1 MMIQNVE
8 REILAILRR
17 NDPLFAVKL
26 LTRAV
31 NLEKTIHKRAANAPT
46 VQSEALT
53 ATKTAESGRYG
64 DYTTAAARNQEGRN
78 GNE

>member
-17 NDPLFAVKL
+17 NDPLFAMKL

-31 NLEKTIHKRAANAPT
+31 NLEKVTRREPVTLEEIKRMKGT
-46 VQSEALT
+46 DRHE
-53 ATKTAESGRYG
+53 
-64 DYTTAAARNQEGRN
+64 
-78 GNE
+78 

>member
-1 MMIQNVE
+1 MMIQNAE

-31 NLEKTIHKRAANAPT
+31 NLEKVTRREPVTLEEIKRMKGADRH
-46 VQSEALT
+46 
-53 ATKTAESGRYG
+53 G
-64 DYTTAAARNQEGRN
+64 
-78 GNE
+78 

>member
-8 REILAILRR
+8 HEILAILHR

-46 VQSEALT
+46 VRHE
-53 ATKTAESGRYG
+53 
-64 DYTTAAARNQEGRN
+64 
-78 GNE
+78 

>member
-8 REILAILRR
+8 HEILASLHR

-53 ATKTAESGRYG
+53 ATKTAEIGRYG
-64 DYTTAAARNQEGRN
+64 DYTTAAARNQE
-78 GNE
+78 EE

>member
-8 REILAILRR
+8 HEILAILHR

-53 ATKTAESGRYG
+53 ATKTAEIGRYG
-64 DYTTAAARNQEGRN
+64 DYTTAAARNQE
-78 GNE
+78 EE

>member
-8 REILAILRR
+8 HEILAILHR

-31 NLEKTIHKRAANAPT
+31 NLEKVTRREPVTLEEIKRMKGAK
-46 VQSEALT
+46 E
-53 ATKTAESGRYG
+53 
-64 DYTTAAARNQEGRN
+64 N
-78 GNE
+78 GNHR